1 VFQVPWS
8 RFVFRVPVLCSRVR
22 GSRFAIRLLVS
33 AALLALAPIAAGPHA
48 QETAKDPDRLYADRE
63 HLQSAFEAAS
73 LWEARLA
80 RDSNNFESAW
90 KLAKACYWL
99 GGHAPTDDRRKQY
112 ERGIQAATRAAA
124 IHADRPEGHFWM
136 AANMGAMAE
145 SFGLRAG
152 IKYRSPVKKEL
163 ETVLMI
169 DRGFQQGS
177 ADRALGR
184 WYLKV
189 PRLFG
194 GSKDKS
200 VEHLK
205 KSLTYDPGSSA
216 SHYFLAETYLEMDR
230 RDDARR
236 EAQTVVDSAIH
247 PDWAPEDREFKRQAA
262 ALLERLR

>member
-1 VFQVPWS
+1 MAG
-8 RFVFRVPVLCSRVR
+8 RRRRVGQR
-22 GSRFAIRLLVS
+22 G
-33 AALLALAPIAAGPHA
+33 A
-48 QETAKDPDRLYADRE
+48 QDAAKDPDRLYADRE
-63 HLQSAFEAAS
+63 RLQSALDAAAVWDARLKNDPKDFEA
-73 LWEARLA
+73 
-80 RDSNNFESAW
+80 AW
-90 KLAKACYWL
+90 KLARACYWL
-99 GGHAPTDDRRKQY
+99 GGHVAADERRAQY
-112 ERGIQAATRAAA
+112 ERGIEAARQAAV
-124 IHADRPEGHFWM
+124 IQADRAEGYFWM

-152 IKYRSPVKKEL
+152 IKYRSPVKKAL
-163 ETVLMI
+163 ETVIMI

-205 KSLTYDPGSSA
+205 QSLTYDPTSLA
-216 SHYFLAETYLEMDR
+216 SLYFLAETYLEMDR
-230 RDDARR
+230 KNEARQ
-236 EAQTVVDSAIH
+236 EAQKVIDGPIH
-247 PDWAPEDREFKRQAA
+247 AEWAPEDREFKQKAK

>member
-1 VFQVPWS
+1 MQP
-8 RFVFRVPVLCSRVR
+8 L
-22 GSRFAIRLLVS
+22 
-33 AALLALAPIAAGPHA
+33 LLAVALWLAASVAPAGAHLQDTPR
-48 QETAKDPDRLYADRE
+48 DPDRLYADRE
-63 HLQSAFEAAS
+63 RLDSALDAAS
-73 LWEARLA
+73 IWDARLKK
-80 RDSNNFESAW
+80 DPKDFESAW
-90 KLAKACYWL
+90 KLARACYWL
-99 GGHAPTDDRRKQY
+99 GGHAAPDARRAQF
-112 ERGIQAATRAAA
+112 ERGIEAARQATVL
-124 IHADRPEGHFWM
+124 HANRPEGFFWM

-152 IKYRSPVKKEL
+152 IKYRGPVKNAL

-205 KSLTYDPGSSA
+205 QSLTYDASSTA

-230 RDDARR
+230 TQDARQ
-236 EAQTVVDSAIH
+236 EAQKALELPIN
-247 PDWAPEDREFKRQAA
+247 PDWAPEDREFKQKAK

>member
-1 VFQVPWS
+1 MQP
-8 RFVFRVPVLCSRVR
+8 L
-22 GSRFAIRLLVS
+22 
-33 AALLALAPIAAGPHA
+33 LLAVALWLAAGVASPGAHV
-48 QETAKDPDRLYADRE
+48 QDTPRDPDRLYADRE
-63 HLQSAFEAAS
+63 RLDSAFDAAS
-73 LWEARLA
+73 IWDARLKK
-80 RDSNNFESAW
+80 DPKDFEAAW
-90 KLAKACYWL
+90 KLARACYWL
-99 GGHAPTDDRRKQY
+99 GGHAAEDARRAQF
-112 ERGIQAATRAAA
+112 ERGIEAARQATVMR
-124 IHADRPEGHFWM
+124 ADRPEGHFWM

-152 IKYRSPVKKEL
+152 IKYRGPVKKAL
-163 ETVLMI
+163 ETVVMI

-205 KSLTYDPGSSA
+205 QSLTYDPTSLA
-216 SHYFLAETYLEMDR
+216 SLYFLAETYLEMDR
-230 RDDARR
+230 TNEARQ
-236 EAQTVVDSAIH
+236 EARKVVDGPIH
-247 PDWAPEDREFKRQAA
+247 AEWAPEDREFKQKAR

>member
-1 VFQVPWS
+1 MQP
-8 RFVFRVPVLCSRVR
+8 L
-22 GSRFAIRLLVS
+22 
-33 AALLALAPIAAGPHA
+33 LLAVALWLAAGVASPSAHV
-48 QETAKDPDRLYADRE
+48 QDTPRDPDRLYADRE
-63 HLQSAFEAAS
+63 RLDSALDAASIWDARLKKDPKDFEA
-73 LWEARLA
+73 
-80 RDSNNFESAW
+80 AW
-90 KLAKACYWL
+90 KLARACYWL
-99 GGHAPTDDRRKQY
+99 GGHAAEDARRSQF
-112 ERGIQAATRAAA
+112 ERGIEAARQATVMR
-124 IHADRPEGHFWM
+124 ADRPEGPFWM

-152 IKYRSPVKKEL
+152 IKYRGPVKQAL
-163 ETVLMI
+163 ETVVRI

-205 KSLTYDPGSSA
+205 QSLTYDPSSTA

-230 RDDARR
+230 KQDARQ
-236 EAQTVVDSAIH
+236 EAQKSLELPIN
-247 PDWAPEDREFKRQAA
+247 PDWAPEDREFKQKAR

>member
-1 VFQVPWS
+1 MSSTSF
-8 RFVFRVPVLCSRVR
+8 
-22 GSRFAIRLLVS
+22 S
-33 AALLALAPIAAGPHA
+33 AESNQSKAVVVLALVLLCAPVRA
-48 QETAKDPDRLYADRE
+48 QETARDPDRLYANRE
-63 HLQSAFEAAS
+63 QPQSALDAAAV
-73 LWEARLA
+73 WQARLKTNPK
-80 RDSNNFESAW
+80 DFESAW
-90 KLAKACYWL
+90 KLARACYWL
-99 GGHAPTDDRRKQY
+99 GGHIAEDGRRAQY
-112 ERGIQAATRAAA
+112 ERGIEAGQQAAT
-124 IHADRPEGHFWM
+124 INADRPEGYFWT

-152 IKYRSPVKKEL
+152 IKYRGPVKKAL
-163 ETVLMI
+163 ETVLML

-205 KSLTYDPGSSA
+205 QSLTYDPASMA

-230 RDDARR
+230 KDDARQ
-236 EAQTVVDSAIH
+236 EARKVLDLPVN
-247 PDWAPEDREFKRQAA
+247 PEWAPEDREFKQKAK